1 MVCSREPVASITM
14 NVVEQESHSPKSLS
28 SFNASNTCS
37 HSLGDISKLLI
48 HVKTLFPFRDNTS
61 HFKTA
66 QPVLHAGVRRQFELC
81 SIRITEWTSIPRAQD
96 DPDQR

>member
-1 MVCSREPVASITM
+1 VTSITM
-14 NVVEQESHSPKSLS
+14 DVVDQKSRSPKSLS
-28 SFNASNTCS
+28 IFIASDACS

-48 HVKTLFPFRDNTS
+48 HVKTLYPFRDNTS
-61 HFKTA
+61 QFKTA

-81 SIRITEWTSIPRAQD
+81 SIRIIGWTSIPRAHD